1 MTHDDHAPEQLA
13 RRARELTRED
23 RRSDH
28 RLFWLELLAVL
39 LVAGVLVARWLW
51 LL

>member
-1 MTHDDHAPEQLA
+1 MTDDDRAPEELA

-28 RLFWLELLAVL
+28 RLFWLELVVVL
-39 LVAGVLVARWLW
+39 LVAAVLVARWIW